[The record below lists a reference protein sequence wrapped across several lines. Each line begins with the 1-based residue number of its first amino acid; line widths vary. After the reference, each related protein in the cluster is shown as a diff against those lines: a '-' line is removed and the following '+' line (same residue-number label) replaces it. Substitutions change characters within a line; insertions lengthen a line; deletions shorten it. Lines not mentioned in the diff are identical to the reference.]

1 MGTKD
6 ITEKLL
12 EEHND
17 VFSDIVNVL
26 LFNGKR
32 RMLEDE
38 LEDTPTRAQYKAD
51 TTKIHEQERDISKFW
66 KKENVKI
73 AICGIENQTKMDSD
87 MALRI
92 VGYDGQSYRSQLLKN
107 KNGMNSKERYP
118 VVSMVLYFGSKRWNK
133 AKSLHE
139 RLNIPDYLKP
149 FVSDYQINVFEIAYL
164 TDEQV
169 AMFQSDFKFVADY
182 FVQMRK
188 NKNYI
193 PSSETIKHVDEVL
206 KMMSVLTEDSRFE
219 EAQNN
224 AKGGVNSMC
233 QVLDMVEEKGR
244 QEGRQEGRQMGHQE
258 GINDFAFLI
267 SKLISEGRNDDVKLA
282 AKNEDARNR
291 FFKEFGLDI

>member
-149 FVSDYQINVFEIAYL
+149 FVSDYQINVF
-164 TDEQV
+164 
-169 AMFQSDFKFVADY
+169 
-182 FVQMRK
+182 
-188 NKNYI
+188 
-193 PSSETIKHVDEVL
+193 
-206 KMMSVLTEDSRFE
+206 
-219 EAQNN
+219 
-224 AKGGVNSMC
+224 
-233 QVLDMVEEKGR
+233 
-244 QEGRQEGRQMGHQE
+244 
-258 GINDFAFLI
+258 
-267 SKLISEGRNDDVKLA
+267 
-282 AKNEDARNR
+282 
-291 FFKEFGLDI
+291 